1 MLISDCYAK
10 TGELCPKGYSVLTSD
25 TSEQPSMMAISAI
38 AVAGS
43 YTAREM
49 LVKCH

>member
-10 TGELCPKGYSVLTSD
+10 AGELCPKGYSILTSD
-25 TSEQPSMMAISAI
+25 TSEQPSMMATNII

-43 YTAREM
+43 YTAREI